1 LSPEEKQSETS
12 LIDLKSVKCYDSV
25 KHKYTCQGYI
35 ALTAHFIDVGWKF
48 ENFGTGMA
56 THEVHSS
63 FIQHHEICK
72 LVLQILRNTY
82 FPKNFITWI

>member
-1 LSPEEKQSETS
+1 VIDKYLETHISQRTSS
-12 LIDLKSVKCYDSV
+12 L
-25 KHKYTCQGYI
+25 GYI
-35 ALTAHFIDVGWKF
+35 TLTAHFIDVGWKF

-72 LVLQILRNTY
+72 LVLRNH
-82 FPKNFITWI
+82 FKFFARLCKKNWSCSEMK

>member
-1 LSPEEKQSETS
+1 MAKQYT
-12 LIDLKSVKCYDSV
+12 LRHAGTYDSV

-72 LVLQILRNTY
+72 LVLRNHLIFTS
-82 FPKNFITWI
+82 FVKL